1 MILIGMDYGR
11 KKTGFAVF
19 KEGLVLP
26 VDAVFGS
33 WRKIRGRLE
42 ELTEENDEFKVV
54 LGLPLS
60 ASGKQTELSLE
71 VTKFAEWLIEFG
83 YTVTL
88 INEAGSSI
96 AAMLLLGKKDRKGQL
111 DSLAACEI
119 LKRYLK
125 II

>member
-11 KKTGFAVF
+11 KKTGFAVY
-19 KEGLVLP
+19 KKGLVLP
-26 VDAVFGS
+26 QNAVFGS

-42 ELTEENDEFKVV
+42 ELTEESDEFKVV

-71 VTKFAEWLIEFG
+71 VKKFAEWLVESG
-83 YTVTL
+83 YTVEL
-88 INEAGSSI
+88 VNEAGSSV
-96 AAMLLLGKKDRKGQL
+96 AAMLLMSKKGRKGQL

-125 II
+125 IT

>member
-1 MILIGMDYGR
+1 MVLIGVDYGR
-11 KKTGFAVF
+11 KKTGFAIF
-19 KEGLVLP
+19 REGLVLP

-42 ELTEENDEFKVV
+42 ELAEGNDFKVV

-60 ASGKQTELSLE
+60 ASGKQTELSIE
-71 VTKFAEWLIEFG
+71 VRKLADWLIESGF
-83 YTVTL
+83 VVEL
-88 INEAGSSI
+88 INEAGSS
-96 AAMLLLGKKDRKGQL
+96 AAAAELLGKKDRKGQV

-125 II
+125 IT